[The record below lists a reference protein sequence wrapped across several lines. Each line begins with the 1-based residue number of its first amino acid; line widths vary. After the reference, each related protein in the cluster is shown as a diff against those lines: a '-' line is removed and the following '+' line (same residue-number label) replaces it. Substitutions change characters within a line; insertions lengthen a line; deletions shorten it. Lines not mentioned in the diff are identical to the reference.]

1 MSTTTASTGTSTP
14 TTTPTT
20 TEDEFKGA
28 VKKIQNEY
36 PNMYFDLY
44 DNIKQIDEEYL
55 TYLKDGTKGD
65 KFMPYMQLLMMNMLY
80 SVNKY
85 LYIFSDNMLYHL
97 GKIYATEYS
106 YYTIFLNLFFI
117 LFLFV
122 IVFILYWDYVY
133 RTAAKSSRC
142 TKITEIVDNNIP
154 LEYPFMYSIVIIH
167 ENDMDNLLEN
177 FAMKINFDFIKKTTT
192 VVRGDEDYLNDVKLP
207 LGGVNSNADEN
218 KFAYYDLNDM
228 KDVTMSDI
236 DAEVLTGVKYKFIPM
251 TPDNRRLY
259 TDAAKELAEFVKE
272 YGRNKE
278 RTPVYPIYNILNAAE
293 QHNMKKY

>member
-20 TEDEFKGA
+20 TEDEFKEA
-28 VKKIQNEY
+28 VEKIQNEY

-55 TYLKDGTKGD
+55 TYLKDGTKD
-65 KFMPYMQLLMMNMLY
+65 NKVMPYMQLLMMNMLY

>member
-1 MSTTTASTGTSTP
+1 MSATTASTGTSTP
-14 TTTPTT
+14 TTTPTIT
-20 TEDEFKGA
+20 TEAEFKGA
-28 VKKIQNEY
+28 VEKIQKKY

-44 DNIKQIDEEYL
+44 DNIQQIDEEYL
-55 TYLKDGTKGD
+55 KNTTKNSE
-65 KFMPYMQLLMMNMLY
+65 KIPSYMWLLMMNMLY
-80 SVNKY
+80 SINKY
-85 LYIFSDNMLYHL
+85 MYIFSDNMLYHL

-177 FAMKINFDFIKKTTT
+177 FALRINFDFIKKTTT
-192 VVRGDEDYLNDVKLP
+192 VVRGDEDYLNDAKLP

>member
-55 TYLKDGTKGD
+55 TYLKDGTKD
-65 KFMPYMQLLMMNMLY
+65 KVMPYMQLLMMNMLY

-228 KDVTMSDI
+228 KDNTMSDI

>member
-1 MSTTTASTGTSTP
+1 MSTITTSTGTSTP
-14 TTTPTT
+14 TSTPTPP
-20 TEDEFKGA
+20 TEQDFNAA

-44 DNIKQIDEEYL
+44 DNIRQIDEEYL
-55 TYLKDGTKGD
+55 TYLKDGTKD